1 MHRTATLSKH
11 HGLGNDFL
19 VWLTLSPDSAPDPG
33 HLPAL
38 AAAWCHRRH
47 GVGADGLIVGYLA
60 DDVDRVMVL
69 HNADGSRAE
78 MSGNGIRCLAQAEAR
93 SRVLDSV
100 DLTIATDA
108 GRRDCVVLPGP
119 DPATATVRVD
129 MGPATCGP
137 ASERVAAAVA
147 KAEQAAEVDLGN
159 PHLVLLEGAEP
170 LDLEALGRAWPD
182 RNVEV
187 IRSVADD
194 VITMDVWERGVGRT
208 EACGTG
214 AGAAAAAAAGWGL
227 VGERPVV
234 RMPGGDLEV
243 VLGDSISL
251 AGPATHIADVEVWA

>member
-1 MHRTATLSKH
+1 MHRTVTLSKH

-19 VWLTLSPDSAPDPG
+19 VWLALSPDSAPEPAR
-33 HLPAL
+33 LPDL
-38 AAAWCHRRH
+38 AAAWCDRRH
-47 GVGADGLIVGYLA
+47 GVGADGLVVGYLA

-93 SRVLDSV
+93 HRLLDTA
-100 DLTIATDA
+100 DLIIATDSGKRA
-108 GRRDCVVLPGP
+108 CTVLPGTEP
-119 DPATATVRVD
+119 TTVTVRVD
-129 MGPATCGP
+129 MGAATCAP
-137 ASERVAAAVA
+137 ASDRVAAAVPPA
-147 KAEQAAEVDLGN
+147 VQAAEVDMGN

-187 IRSVADD
+187 VRSVAAD

-214 AGAAAAAAAGWGL
+214 ACAAAVAVAAWDLAGEK
-227 VGERPVV
+227 VTV
-234 RMPGGDLEV
+234 RMPGGDLEI
-243 VLGDSISL
+243 VLGDTVTL
-251 AGPATHIADVEVWA
+251 AGPATHIADLEVWA